1 MEGIKKL
8 MSELKERFK
17 DSFYRNYLWYTAL
30 ETELLF
36 FVVCDAMFL
45 TQAKQL
51 TVEQVSQITFLSLA
65 FSLLIQYPLFR
76 FVNRCGNGIS
86 VRVGSLS
93 FLLSSVCITF
103 ATGYYMVLVGGF
115 LKCIGHTLN
124 FMGTAIMK
132 NHLAHNYCEN
142 RFVSWQSDANSAAS
156 VVMMITSFLCG
167 FLFRINAYYPMVAC
181 IIMCL
186 AGVIVSLRISQ
197 EEQPFDKIIP
207 ATDRSKYADSQKQV
221 RRSSDIL
228 LFISFALFAA
238 LSGTGLSY
246 SRLNFQELLAGRES
260 RYVVSLLSIVSSL
273 IYLVRFLS
281 NILMRNAGKKFR
293 EKGPVLASLLM
304 MTGLLM
310 QTVPWGV
317 PFRHTAAL
325 ICIGYLLQA
334 FVRDPYTTLITNIS
348 LDNSNPGKQQSMLI
362 AINGAKKAGTLML
375 AAACTLI
382 LKSDN
387 ILYVMSLMTALS
399 CMNIIFALICLTD
412 R

>member
-1 MEGIKKL
+1 MERIKKL
-8 MSELKERFK
+8 MLELKERFK
-17 DSFYRNYLWYTAL
+17 DSFYRNYLLYTAL

-86 VRVGSLS
+86 VRIGSLS

-228 LFISFALFAA
+228 LFISFAFGYNSSNFSRRSVYIIR
-238 LSGTGLSY
+238 LSRGISNPRSGGCPGVISFFISQAWFLRHCPSVQERTEQGWMWGR
-246 SRLNFQELLAGRES
+246 SRP
-260 RYVVSLLSIVSSL
+260 
-273 IYLVRFLS
+273 VRA
-281 NILMRNAGKKFR
+281 M
-293 EKGPVLASLLM
+293 
-304 MTGLLM
+304 
-310 QTVPWGV
+310 
-317 PFRHTAAL
+317 
-325 ICIGYLLQA
+325 
-334 FVRDPYTTLITNIS
+334 RDPVGFPARRT
-348 LDNSNPGKQQSMLI
+348 
-362 AINGAKKAGTLML
+362 GT
-375 AAACTLI
+375 I
-382 LKSDN
+382 LQP
-387 ILYVMSLMTALS
+387 
-399 CMNIIFALICLTD
+399 C
-412 R
+412 